1 MRQGETLVPKPTVFY
16 SFRISGTRHITK
28 TVKTTHR
35 KHRKPPTVSPDR
47 PLPEHR
53 QTHFS
58 PKPYSMKI
66 KKHHYPHPDK
76 SPMVISMNRTEPPPC
91 RASSFPT
98 SSTTLQAN
106 DNSCMP
112 LIIMVHRL
120 FYPCSCYGHLSH
132 GNTGIVTRDGSWQIG
147 L

>member
-66 KKHHYPHPDK
+66 KKASLSTPDK
-76 SPMVISMNRTEPPPC
+76 SPMVISMNRTEPPHVEPALFPPAPPRYKPTTT
-91 RASSFPT
+91 RACLLSLWFIDCSIHAAVTAICPT
-98 SSTTLQAN
+98 AIPASLQGTEA
-106 DNSCMP
+106 
-112 LIIMVHRL
+112 
-120 FYPCSCYGHLSH
+120 GK
-132 GNTGIVTRDGSWQIG
+132 
-147 L
+147 